1 MERNGHTESPKYHS
15 EDGDG
20 KEGEKWRKEW

>member
-1 MERNGHTESPKYHS
+1 MAASKKTKAESTS

-20 KEGEKWRKEW
+20 KEGAQSASD